1 MKYFEFG
8 QQNEKLMVMLHG
20 GGVCYK
26 GVIPVAEQL
35 SKDFHVIVV
44 AYDGFNPSEP
54 ETEFTSVMDEAKR
67 LGDYIIRHHSG
78 KIDILYALSY
88 GCRVLLEVLADK
100 RLTIT
105 TAIADGMSTRE
116 YPRIKSKLGKDVYCF
131 FFTSLF
137 YLMMGKAGPLR
148 KRFLARITGRTVQ
161 EAERLLYQQATWRS
175 WKNQDYCLIDRPI
188 DFSAFKRTDMHIWH
202 GVNSSVEKK
211 LAKDIRKWQ
220 DAGYAFTYKAFHDV
234 GHGGLAGEHTDRF
247 MEEIKAT
254 HQLSLDKKKAAQHS

>member
-20 GGVCYK
+20 GGVCYN
-26 GVIPVAEQL
+26 GVMPVAEKL

-67 LGDYIIRHHSG
+67 LGDYIIHHRGG

-88 GCRVLLEVLADK
+88 GCRVLLEVLADE

-116 YPRIKSKLGKDVYCF
+116 YPRIKSKLGKEIYCF
-131 FFTSLF
+131 FFTGLF
-137 YLMMGKAGPLR
+137 YVMMDKAGPLAQAVPGADHR
-148 KRFLARITGRTVQ
+148 THRGRGRAAALSAGHMAQLEEPGLV
-161 EAERLLYQQATWRS
+161 LDQQA
-175 WKNQDYCLIDRPI
+175 
-188 DFSAFKRTDMHIWH
+188 H
-202 GVNSSVEKK
+202 
-211 LAKDIRKWQ
+211 
-220 DAGYAFTYKAFHDV
+220 
-234 GHGGLAGEHTDRF
+234 
-247 MEEIKAT
+247 
-254 HQLSLDKKKAAQHS
+254 